1 MKARRQIS
9 EVRRPDPCV
18 VASLSD
24 RIIPI
29 PLSKG
34 IPRSVTWGRDHVDV
48 LPLRGKGGRKQ
59 APAPLGHGKWITPAP
74 WAWGRTWAPGHLNAL
89 RPIRYQ
95 DELAP
100 LLPACALD
108 RLPPWGCEL
117 GGASGRLV
125 LTGAIGL
132 RRRANRRMTMAFKI
146 RPAGTQT
153 VPFTG
158 TSRILETRRLPVGK
172 VEYEQQKHRYG
183 ND

>member
-1 MKARRQIS
+1 MVTVPELRQLPMLQ
-9 EVRRPDPCV
+9 RGG
-18 VASLSD
+18 
-24 RIIPI
+24 
-29 PLSKG
+29 G
-34 IPRSVTWGRDHVDV
+34 IMSMSSHS
-48 LPLRGKGGRKQ
+48 GGRGGGNRPPHPWGVGNGSHQ
-59 APAPLGHGKWITPAP
+59 HLGG
-74 WAWGRTWAPGHLNAL
+74 GQWAPGHLNAL

-146 RPAGTQT
+146 RPTGTQT

-158 TSRILETRRLPVGK
+158 ASRILEPGVCP
-172 VEYEQQKHRYG
+172 
-183 ND
+183 

>member
-1 MKARRQIS
+1 MKAQRQIS

-18 VASLSD
+18 VASSFD
-24 RIIPI
+24 GIILI

-34 IPRSVTWGRDHVDV
+34 IPRSATRGRDHVDV
-48 LPLRGKGGRKQ
+48 LPLRRKGGRKP
-59 APAPLGHGKWITPAP
+59 AAAPLWHGKWITPAP
-74 WAWGRTWAPGHLNAL
+74 WGRTVASGHLNAL
-89 RPIRYQ
+89 GPIRYQ

-132 RRRANRRMTMAFKI
+132 RWRANRRMTMAFKI
-146 RPAGTQT
+146 RPTGAQT

-158 TSRILETRRLPVGK
+158 ASRILGTLRLPVGE

>member
-1 MKARRQIS
+1 MKARRQIP

-18 VASLSD
+18 VASSSD

-34 IPRSVTWGRDHVDV
+34 IPGSATRGRNHVDV
-48 LPLRGKGGRKQ
+48 LPLRRKGGRKQ
-59 APAPLGHGKWITPAP
+59 AAAPLGHGKWITPAP
-74 WAWGRTWAPGHLNAL
+74 WGRTWALCHLNAL

-100 LLPACALD
+100 LLPACAPD

-125 LTGAIGL
+125 LTDAIGL

-146 RPAGTQT
+146 RPTGTQT